1 MLGPFERH
9 LALRYL
15 RGAESTSGKGR
26 GFLRFVT
33 FVAIGGVAVG
43 TAALLLAMMIS
54 RGFTREI
61 ETKIVGFGQ
70 HVHVE
75 NFTGEPLVASDSL
88 VEALSSLEHVRRVSP
103 AVIDFGLLRSRSRT
117 GVPIVEGL
125 LLWGTTPA
133 AQPFI
138 ADRLVSGHLRFTP
151 NADGHPGIVIGRR
164 LAERRDLQVGDRVT
178 AFAVRGLNRGALGG
192 RPKVR
197 QFHVAGIFET
207 GLADFDEQFAYA
219 SIDDMRALFDYA
231 DNKVTRFDL
240 TLDALENSRPVAE
253 QATRAAGPAALA
265 RSVYDVYHGLF
276 AWVDLQQSII
286 PLVISILV
294 IVAAFNI
301 IGALLMVVLEK
312 MGDIGTVLSMGASRA
327 TVRRLFLL
335 LGILIGTIGATVGTT
350 LALTFGIAQQRW
362 GFIPIPTE
370 AYYLDTAPIEIQALD
385 VAWIFVVAIVLCTL
399 ASYIPARVAS
409 RVDPIR
415 ILRLGG

>member
-1 MLGPFERH
+1 MLGLFERH

-15 RGAESTSGKGR
+15 KGAEGASGKGR

-33 FVAIGGVAVG
+33 FAAIGGVAVG

-61 ETKIVGFGQ
+61 EAKIVGFGQ

-75 NFTGEPLVASDSL
+75 NVTGEPLVSSDSL

-103 AVIDFGLLRSRSRT
+103 SVIDFGLLRSRSRT
-117 GVPIVEGL
+117 GESNVEGL
-125 LLWGTTPA
+125 LLWGTAPA

-138 ADRLVSGHLRFTP
+138 ADRLVAGDFRFD
-151 NADGHPGIVIGRR
+151 ADAAGHPGILIGRR
-164 LAERRDLQVGDRVT
+164 LAERLDLQIGDRIT
-178 AFAVRGLNRGALGG
+178 AFAVRGLGRGAFGG

-219 SIDDMRALFDYA
+219 SIDDMRELFGYGEGE
-231 DNKVTRFDL
+231 VTRIDL
-240 TLDALENSRPVAE
+240 TLDDLENSAPVAE
-253 QATRAAGPAALA
+253 EAARTAGLGVLA
-265 RSVYDVYHGLF
+265 RPVDEVYHGLF

-286 PLVISILV
+286 PLVISILI

-301 IGALLMVVLEK
+301 IGALLMVVMEK
-312 MGDIGTVLSMGASRA
+312 MSDIGTVLSMGASRA
-327 TVRRLFLL
+327 AVRRLFLF
-335 LGILIGTIGATVGTT
+335 LGLLIGIVGTT
-350 LALTFGIAQQRW
+350 LGTALALAFGLAQQRW
-362 GFIPIPTE
+362 AFIPIPAE
-370 AYYLDTAPIEIQALD
+370 AYYLDTAPIEIQPLD
-385 VAWIFVVAIVLCTL
+385 VAWIFVVAVVLCAL
-399 ASYIPARVAS
+399 ASYLPARVAS

-415 ILRLGG
+415 MIRLGG